1 MKNKCRELLKSNNK
15 REKEIYKNNEKIYTD
30 MIVYL
35 RGSDMTEYNQELV
48 REDLIQMIIDGQNRG
63 DDIQKVIGENYKE
76 VCDEI
81 IETMP
86 KKTTF
91 EKVIGIV
98 EMSTSSIWILGMVYI
113 IRLAIGNFITH
124 NESWNFSLS
133 IGDIIN
139 ILIVISLANIFVNYI
154 CKTSLNNKKENK
166 VVSFLKTWVVCM
178 LILGIMVICAYYLNY
193 TIVNISIISAVIIVA
208 VIFIIDRVLARYVA

>member
-1 MKNKCRELLKSNNK
+1 MKKKCRELLKSNNK

>member
-1 MKNKCRELLKSNNK
+1 
-15 REKEIYKNNEKIYTD
+15 

>member
-1 MKNKCRELLKSNNK
+1 MKKKCRELLKSNNK

-98 EMSTSSIWILGMVYI
+98 EMSTSSIWILGMIYI

-208 VIFIIDRVLARYVA
+208 VIFIVDRVLARYVA